1 MHVVA
6 FIKFTILQLVSVCPT
21 CFFSFV
27 SLPNASGDHLGL
39 CSGWLDPEHLPM
51 FVSWESFSSQ
61 LPGHAFLSLSKSHS
75 MHTWLS
81 SQEKLKGNLREILGE
96 LFFFCMAHSFL
107 EICSGTLSCLCCFE
121 CWSVSWW
128 SHQAL
133 FASPFYILNLEIAS
147 RQRIGTMIR
156 PTSFASLPSKV
167 MILHCLLSSI

>member
-1 MHVVA
+1 MFSPFAFNLIMHVVA

-39 CSGWLDPEHLPM
+39 CSGWLNPEHLPM

-81 SQEKLKGNLREILGE
+81 SQERLKGNLREIWGE
-96 LFFFCMAHSFL
+96 LFFSAWLTPFWKSAPELWAASAAL
-107 EICSGTLSCLCCFE
+107 NAGLCLDEATKLCL
-121 CWSVSWW
+121 
-128 SHQAL
+128 H
-133 FASPFYILNLEIAS
+133 
-147 RQRIGTMIR
+147 
-156 PTSFASLPSKV
+156 LPSIFLIWK
-167 MILHCLLSSI
+167 LHPDRELGQW